1 MTEQPSRIGICAGEM
16 SGDLLAGAVMEAWA
30 NRGSHLKLTG
40 IGGNRLQAAGL
51 QSLCPMDRLS
61 VMGLVEPLKRLPELL
76 SIRRQLIVQQ
86 LGEGPDLF
94 LGVDSP
100 DFNLPVERRL
110 RRAGITTAH
119 LVSPSVWAW
128 RKGRIEVIRKATQ
141 RMLCLLPFEVELYRS
156 VGIDAVCVGH
166 PLVDELSL
174 LPDATTVRQS
184 LGLAKKQSIVG
195 VLPGSR
201 EAEVRQHLPIFARAM
216 TELGQRH
223 PDLHFVI
230 PAANAERRAQIQQ
243 MLRGVDLPLTVT
255 EGQGRVVMQASNA
268 LMIASG
274 TATLEAMLLGKPM
287 VIGYRMAGLS
297 WFILSRLVTSPFVG
311 LPNIL
316 AGETV
321 APELLQQELT
331 PEQLADAVSDL
342 LSGSGDA
349 QTARY
354 QELAGQIG
362 GNFADRCVDALLP
375 LTQRS

>member
-30 NRGSHLKLTG
+30 NRGSHLNLTG

-76 SIRRQLIVQQ
+76 SIRRQLIAQQ
-86 LGEGPDLF
+86 LGEVPDLF

-174 LPDATTVRQS
+174 LPDASTVRQS
-184 LGLAKKQSIVG
+184 LGLAEKQSIVG

-255 EGQGRVVMQASNA
+255 EGQGRAVMQASNA

>member
-40 IGGNRLQAAGL
+40 IGGSRLQAAGL

-76 SIRRQLIVQQ
+76 SIRRQLIAQQ

-94 LGVDSP
+94 LGSTALTLIYRWSGACDV
-100 DFNLPVERRL
+100 PVSRPRIWSAPRCGHGAKGGL
-110 RRAGITTAH
+110 RSSEKPPRECCAFY
-119 LVSPSVWAW
+119 
-128 RKGRIEVIRKATQ
+128 
-141 RMLCLLPFEVELYRS
+141 LLRS
-156 VGIDAVCVGH
+156 SSIVLLASMPYVGH

-174 LPDATTVRQS
+174 LPDAATVRQT
-184 LGLAKKQSIVG
+184 LGLAEKQSIVG

-201 EAEVRQHLPIFARAM
+201 EAEVRQHLPIFAGAM
-216 TELGQRH
+216 TELCQRH
-223 PDLHFVI
+223 PDLEFVI

-243 MLRGVDLPLTVT
+243 MLRGVDLPLTVI
-255 EGQGRVVMQASNA
+255 EGQGRAVMQASNA

-316 AGETV
+316 AGEAV

-331 PEQLADAVSDL
+331 PAQLADAVSDL

>member
-1 MTEQPSRIGICAGEM
+1 VTEQPSRIGICAGEM

-184 LGLAKKQSIVG
+184 LGLAEKQSIVG

-201 EAEVRQHLPIFARAM
+201 EAEVRQHLPIFTRAM
-216 TELGQRH
+216 TTLCQRH

-243 MLRGVDLPLTVT
+243 MLRGVDLPLTVI
-255 EGQGRVVMQASNA
+255 EGQGRAVMQASNA

-316 AGETV
+316 AGEAV
-321 APELLQQELT
+321 APELLQQALT
-331 PEQLADAVSDL
+331 PAQLADAVSDL

>member
-76 SIRRQLIVQQ
+76 SIRRQLIAQQ
-86 LGEGPDLF
+86 LGEVPDLF

-174 LPDATTVRQS
+174 LPDAATVRQT
-184 LGLAKKQSIVG
+184 LGLAEKQSIVG

-201 EAEVRQHLPIFARAM
+201 EAEVRQHLPIFAGAM

-243 MLRGVDLPLTVT
+243 MLRGVDLPLTVI
-255 EGQGRVVMQASNA
+255 EGQGRAVMQASNA

-316 AGETV
+316 AGEAV
-321 APELLQQELT
+321 APELLQQALT
-331 PEQLADAVSDL
+331 PAQLADAVSDL

>member
-1 MTEQPSRIGICAGEM
+1 MTEQFSRIGICAGEM

-30 NRGSHLKLTG
+30 NRGSCPELTG
-40 IGGNRLQAAGL
+40 IGGSRLHAVGL

-76 SIRRQLIVQQ
+76 SIRRQLISQQ
-86 LGEGPDLF
+86 LGEMPDLF

-128 RKGRIEVIRKATQ
+128 RKGRIEAIRKATE
-141 RMLCLLPFEVELYRS
+141 RMLCLLPFEVELYCS
-156 VGIDAVCVGH
+156 AGIDAVCVGH

-174 LPDATTVRQS
+174 LPDAMTVRQS
-184 LGLAKKQSIVG
+184 LALSENQPIVG

-201 EAEVRQHLPIFARAM
+201 EAEVRQHLPIFAEAM
-216 TELGQRH
+216 TELCRRY

-243 MLRGVDLPLTVT
+243 MLSGFDLPLVVV
-255 EGQGRVVMQASNA
+255 EGQGREVMQASNA

-316 AGETV
+316 AGEAV

-331 PEQLADAVSDL
+331 SQRLADAVSDL
-342 LSGSGDA
+342 LSGLGET
-349 QTARY
+349 QTARFR
-354 QELAGQIG
+354 ELAGQIG

>member
-40 IGGNRLQAAGL
+40 IGGNRLQTAGL

-174 LPDATTVRQS
+174 LPDASTVRQS

-255 EGQGRVVMQASNA
+255 EGQGRAVMQASNA

-316 AGETV
+316 AGEAV
-321 APELLQQELT
+321 APELLQQALT
-331 PEQLADAVSDL
+331 PAQLADAVSDL

>member
-1 MTEQPSRIGICAGEM
+1 M

-30 NRGSHLKLTG
+30 NRGSCPQLTG
-40 IGGNRLQAAGL
+40 IGGSRLQAAGL

-76 SIRRQLIVQQ
+76 SIRRQLISQQ
-86 LGEGPDLF
+86 LGEVPDLF

-128 RKGRIEVIRKATQ
+128 RKGRIEAIRKATE
-141 RMLCLLPFEVELYRS
+141 RMLCLLPFEVELYCS
-156 VGIDAVCVGH
+156 AGIDAVCVGH

-184 LGLAKKQSIVG
+184 LELSENQSIVG

-201 EAEVRQHLPIFARAM
+201 EAEVRQHLPIFAEAM
-216 TELGQRH
+216 TELCRRY

-243 MLRGVDLPLTVT
+243 MLSGFDLPLVVV
-255 EGQGRVVMQASNA
+255 EGQGREVMQASNA

-316 AGETV
+316 AGEAV
-321 APELLQQELT
+321 ALELLQQELT
-331 PEQLADAVSDL
+331 SQRLADAVSDL
-342 LSGSGDA
+342 LSGLGDA
-349 QTARY
+349 QTARFR
-354 QELAGQIG
+354 ELAGQIG

>member
-1 MTEQPSRIGICAGEM
+1 VTEQPSRIGICAGEM

-128 RKGRIEVIRKATQ
+128 RKGRIEVIRKATR

-255 EGQGRVVMQASNA
+255 EGQGRAVMQASNA

-331 PEQLADAVSDL
+331 PAQLADAVSDL

>member
-1 MTEQPSRIGICAGEM
+1 VTEQFSRIGICAGEM

-30 NRGSHLKLTG
+30 NRGGCPELTG
-40 IGGNRLQAAGL
+40 IGGSRLQAAGL

-76 SIRRQLIVQQ
+76 SIRRQLISQQ
-86 LGEGPDLF
+86 LGEVPDLF

-128 RKGRIEVIRKATQ
+128 RKGRIEAIRKATE
-141 RMLCLLPFEVELYRS
+141 RMLCLLPFEVELYCS
-156 VGIDAVCVGH
+156 AGIDAVCVGH
-166 PLVDELSL
+166 PLVDELLL
-174 LPDATTVRQS
+174 LPDAMTVRQS
-184 LGLAKKQSIVG
+184 LELSENQPIVG

-201 EAEVRQHLPIFARAM
+201 EAEVRQHLPIFAEAM
-216 TELGQRH
+216 TELCRRY

-243 MLRGVDLPLTVT
+243 MLSGFDLPLVVV
-255 EGQGRVVMQASNA
+255 EGQGREVMQASNA

-316 AGETV
+316 AGEAV

-331 PEQLADAVSDL
+331 SQRLADAVSDL
-342 LSGSGDA
+342 LSGLGDA
-349 QTARY
+349 QTARFR
-354 QELAGQIG
+354 ELAGQIG

>member
-184 LGLAKKQSIVG
+184 LGLAEKQSIVG

-216 TELGQRH
+216 TTLCQRH

-243 MLRGVDLPLTVT
+243 MLRGVDLPLTVI

-316 AGETV
+316 AGEAV
-321 APELLQQELT
+321 APELLQQALT
-331 PEQLADAVSDL
+331 PAQLADAVSDL